1 MMIRPGAVIYAKD
14 LDRLSAFYVAVTALS
29 VINDQRDHVV
39 LEGGGFE
46 LVVVAIPARIA
57 QRIDIENPPVR
68 REESPIKLIFVVSSI
83 AAARMLAPIHGGELN
98 PAELEWELPGGRV
111 CDGHDP
117 EGNVIQLREIT

>member
-1 MMIRPGAVIYAKD
+1 MIRPGAVIYAKD